1 MVYEIQGS
9 INKFIV
15 HVGISGISIFHLLYL
30 SILSINHFF
39 ENNYLKQSQN
49 LNNQFINQQKEY
61 FNEY

>member
-1 MVYEIQGS
+1 MVFDIQGS

-15 HVGISGISIFHLLYL
+15 HVDISGISIFHLLYL
-30 SILSINHFF
+30 SIDHLKV
-39 ENNYLKQSQN
+39 NNYLKQSQH